1 MGPLVAGVI
10 LLFFMVKPMFA
21 RRSRS
26 RPLRTLQFGEEPLL
40 FALVT
45 RIVLDCQANAS
56 AGSGSKMGVLLGNDL
71 VLTIGL
77 PLAAGMTIQQL
88 AGVIAHELGHFS
100 QGAGMKLSF
109 LIRSI
114 NAWFWRIV
122 YERDDWDESLARGA
136 EREDRFALLLLFSM
150 LCIWITR
157 RVLWV
162 LMLIGHGLSCFMLR
176 RVEYDADRYETRLAG
191 SDVFKETTSKLI
203 QVGVA
208 ADIAFSMADACWH
221 KKGQL
226 PEDLTELIVAV
237 CDRIPQAQLKAIESE
252 MLKSKTGLFDSHPT
266 HGERIESARREKA
279 SGVFHFDGP
288 ATQLFKDFSK
298 TSRDV
303 TMRFYREVLGKQA
316 SKKVMISTASAL
328 AGGEDNRTNPI
339 LR

>member
-56 AGSGSKMGVLLGNDL
+56 AGSGSKMGVLFGNDL

-77 PLAAGMTIQQL
+77 PLVARMSIQQL

-136 EREDRFALLLLFSM
+136 QREDRFALLLLFSM

-191 SDVFKETTSKLI
+191 SDVFKETTSALSKLNFGI
-203 QVGVA
+203 EPLQLDPCFLDRELPIDGSLLHV
-208 ADIAFSMADACWH
+208 DA
-221 KKGQL
+221 G
-226 PEDLTELIVAV
+226 
-237 CDRIPQAQLKAIESE
+237 
-252 MLKSKTGLFDSHPT
+252 
-266 HGERIESARREKA
+266 
-279 SGVFHFDGP
+279 
-288 ATQLFKDFSK
+288 
-298 TSRDV
+298 
-303 TMRFYREVLGKQA
+303 
-316 SKKVMISTASAL
+316 
-328 AGGEDNRTNPI
+328 
-339 LR
+339 